1 MPRRTSLRDA
11 KHVERADDVEDV
23 VQDKREGWRAT
34 AAKARRRQ
42 RRYSNSMTKELAQLS
57 QNDRIFS
64 DAYSPQPRIGP
75 L

>member
-11 KHVERADDVEDV
+11 SLVERADDLDEV

-42 RRYSNSMTKELAQLS
+42 RRYKKRMTDEIARLAR
-57 QNDRIFS
+57 DDMDFF
-64 DAYSPQPRIGP
+64 DE
-75 L
+75 